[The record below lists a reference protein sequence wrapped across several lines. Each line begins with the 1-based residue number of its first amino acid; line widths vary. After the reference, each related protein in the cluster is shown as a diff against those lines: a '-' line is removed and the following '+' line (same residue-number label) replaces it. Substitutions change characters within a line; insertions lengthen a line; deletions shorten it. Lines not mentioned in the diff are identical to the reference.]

1 MCDTNKV
8 YLEEFETGSINITE
22 VALNTLVVSGPPS
35 GDPPFDTA
43 TTPGV
48 VALFQ
53 GDIDVEGNI
62 DPLSVVF
69 SQQPGA
75 SPLAPPTATDT
86 VMWVDTTTKKVVI
99 TDTVNGDE
107 FLARN
112 SQDAY
117 DHSAAGEVVVGANG
131 AAKVRDAA
139 APLGANLFEVTD
151 FTGATPYFE
160 VTATESKIGGN
171 LEIAGNLNVMG
182 NTTSTSSNNVLIA
195 DRYICLNKEYTSDT
209 PVTGGVVVN
218 YDPDPVT
225 ASTTITSFTTTTT
238 ITVASSAGF
247 AAGQIIL
254 VEGANDV
261 DNNGIYEV
269 SSTGAGTITIA
280 SVPDATVDG
289 IAKTY
294 VNTDGTAAGS
304 VTLVAINII
313 RSSTTGE
320 WESGA
325 GSTVPITF
333 TPLGGVDEFIEL
345 IDTPA
350 AYAGAANRVLAVNTV
365 PDGVLFSFNEVGT
378 NSGDGS
384 GVAFGSSS
392 SVGAF
397 TDAVAIAGSASAGAA
412 SAIAIGGST
421 SASAASTTAVGAGS
435 SATVASASAFG
446 ESASATASSST
457 AIGSGASASGVSA
470 VSMGDGARAATL
482 RSIAIGEG
490 AVASTS
496 TAPLAIGDSAICS
509 GASAAA
515 IGEGAGAAGDNAYAY
530 GSSASAGGNRSVAIG
545 NSASAGVND
554 SIAIGDGAATT
565 VGINT
570 IAIGD
575 SSAASATGATAMGGS
590 TSAAGDDSVVLGTGS
605 FTTAAADDSVA
616 IGNAA
621 ECTVGTSSIAIGT
634 STASSAASC
643 TAVGAGATASA
654 GSGTAIGTSANAGGA
669 NAASLGSGADAS
681 GARAVAVGNAANAI
695 PDESIAVGDGATV
708 PTGALRS
715 VAIGNASVITGAS
728 TDCVALGDGTGIGSG
743 AATDRAVA
751 IGDSAS
757 VGTVGAADDSLAI
770 GASANVA
777 SGSASIALGAGA
789 QCDVSNCLMT
799 SCVPATNNTSGASTT
814 LGTSA
819 WPGAK
824 AIVTSDVFDLTAAPG
839 LLFTITLPTST
850 VMLVDNIDVVHVAAA
865 DTVSVDGAYSVGGD
879 AGAASLVPATAIGG
893 GAENALYGRQSIG
906 ALASLVGTNTLT
918 ATITTSVTVGG
929 GSTDYNV
936 RFVFEGKL
944 IRTE

>member
-1 MCDTNKV
+1 MCDTDKV
-8 YLEEFETGSINITE
+8 YIEKLETGSPTNTE
-22 VALNTLVVSGPPS
+22 VTTNTIVVSGPPS

-53 GDIDVEGNI
+53 GDIDVTGNI
-62 DPLSVVF
+62 DPLSVVYA
-69 SQQPGA
+69 QQGA
-75 SPLAPPTATDT
+75 VPLAPPTATDT
-86 VMWVDTTTKKVVI
+86 VMWVDVATKKAVI
-99 TDTVNGDE
+99 TDTVNGDK

-171 LEIAGNLNVMG
+171 LEIAGNLEVMG

-225 ASTTITSFTTTTT
+225 ASTTITSFTATTT

-261 DNNGIYEV
+261 DNNGMYEV
-269 SSTGAGTITIA
+269 SSTGAGTITIT

-289 IAKTY
+289 IVKTY

-313 RSSTTGE
+313 RSSTTGV
-320 WESGA
+320 WEGGA

-350 AYAGAANRVLAVNTV
+350 TYAGVANRVLAVNTV

-384 GVAFGSSS
+384 GVAFGSAS

-397 TDAVAIAGSASAGAA
+397 TDAVAIAGSATAGAA

-435 SATVASASAFG
+435 SATVTMASAFG
-446 ESASATASSST
+446 ESASATANS
-457 AIGSGASASGVSA
+457 AVAVGSGASAAGVSS
-470 VSMGDGARAATL
+470 VSMGDGASVSSLRA
-482 RSIAIGEG
+482 IAI
-490 AVASTS
+490 
-496 TAPLAIGDSAICS
+496 
-509 GASAAA
+509 
-515 IGEGAGAAGDNAYAY
+515 
-530 GSSASAGGNRSVAIG
+530 
-545 NSASAGVND
+545 
-554 SIAIGDGAATT
+554 
-565 VGINT
+565 
-570 IAIGD
+570 
-575 SSAASATGATAMGGS
+575 
-590 TSAAGDDSVVLGTGS
+590 
-605 FTTAAADDSVA
+605 
-616 IGNAA
+616 
-621 ECTVGTSSIAIGT
+621 
-634 STASSAASC
+634 
-643 TAVGAGATASA
+643 
-654 GSGTAIGTSANAGGA
+654 
-669 NAASLGSGADAS
+669 
-681 GARAVAVGNAANAI
+681 
-695 PDESIAVGDGATV
+695 
-708 PTGALRS
+708 
-715 VAIGNASVITGAS
+715 
-728 TDCVALGDGTGIGSG
+728 
-743 AATDRAVA
+743 
-751 IGDSAS
+751 
-757 VGTVGAADDSLAI
+757 
-770 GASANVA
+770 
-777 SGSASIALGAGA
+777 GAGA
-789 QCDVSNCLMT
+789 QCDVSNCLIT
-799 SCVPATNNTSGASTT
+799 SCVPATNNTSSASTT

-819 WPGAK
+819 WPA
-824 AIVTSDVFDLTAAPG
+824 AQATITSDVFDLTAAPG
-839 LLFTITLPTST
+839 LLFTITLPTNT
-850 VMLVDNIDVVHVAAA
+850 VMLVDNIDVVHVTAA

-879 AGAASLVPATAIGG
+879 AGAASLVPATTIGG

-944 IRTE
+944 IRTEYIIVS